1 MVSVLELEHEE
12 SEGGARRLLAYAGV
26 WLLNKA
32 GLPLH
37 YRRRVAGGY
46 GIAQHRKVGAEPDFE
61 KMKQE
66 AEEMR
71 AANETRGV
79 GSGGVSGVSGGGG
92 GAGERA
98 SVSGGESS
106 AIGGEASASAT
117 VNPRDFASQMR
128 QWASVDTMEEST
140 TGGDPS
146 LAGGG
151 GAEAPRSGGV
161 PRYSKGGHRRSDDP
175 SLAEALHAVQSYDD
189 VELRVGQ
196 PAMLSFTCAAARC
209 MLAQIL
215 HCSQIGLL

>member
-1 MVSVLELEHEE
+1 
-12 SEGGARRLLAYAGV
+12 
-26 WLLNKA
+26 
-32 GLPLH
+32 
-37 YRRRVAGGY
+37 
-46 GIAQHRKVGAEPDFE
+46 
-61 KMKQE
+61 
-66 AEEMR
+66 MR
-71 AANETRGV
+71 AATETRGV

-106 AIGGEASASAT
+106 AIGGEAGASAT

-146 LAGGG
+146 LVGGG